1 MKIHL
6 TLFIIICLAIAACSK
21 NPAEKDPDAGP
32 SLGNDSLVSRLKL
45 KITDKQNLI
54 VKILIFKDSKGG
66 NVIAGAKDKKY
77 WIGYFD
83 ASGNQLKVQTYTE
96 DPTEIPTTSGG
107 KVPVGYSF
115 YTRLKEINKAIY
127 IVRQMRE
134 SQINNPS
141 DPFIEDFTKIDMN
154 TNAITNSYTSVIPG
168 KDEPYTSE
176 ILPWTTNL
184 TQITKSKINTSGNIV
199 SSISYIY
206 NEQGALAGSFPSP
219 RDLKYAEKALSA
231 SEYILVTSDFHFIC
245 KKLADNSVKYD
256 IDLLEKIGTIRSG
269 VVNEVKI
276 NTNSIEVDYSVVS
289 QDGVNINARPEIN
302 LATGEE
308 L

>member
-6 TLFIIICLAIAACSK
+6 TLFIIICLAISGCSK
-21 NPAEKDPDAGP
+21 NPVEKETETGP

-54 VKILIFKDSKGG
+54 IKVLVFKDSKGN

-83 ASGNQLKVQTYTE
+83 GAGNQLKVQTYTQ
-96 DPTEIPTTSGG
+96 DPTEIPTASGS
-107 KVPVGYSF
+107 KVPVGYNF
-115 YTRLKEINKAIY
+115 YTRLKEVNKAIY
-127 IVRQMRE
+127 IARQMRE

-154 TNAITNSYTSVIPG
+154 TSAITNSYTSVIPG

-184 TQITKSKINTSGNIV
+184 TQITKSKINTSGNIT
-199 SSISYIY
+199 SSVNSIY
-206 NEQGALAGSFPSP
+206 NEQGTLVGSFSSP

-245 KKLADNSVKYD
+245 KRLADNSVKYD
-256 IDLLEKIGTIRSG
+256 IDLLEKIGAIRSG
-269 VVNEVKI
+269 VINEVKI
-276 NTNSIEVDYSVVS
+276 NSNSIEIDYSVINQNGVS
-289 QDGVNINARPEIN
+289 INARPEIN

>member
-6 TLFIIICLAIAACSK
+6 TLFIIICLAIAGCSK
-21 NPAEKDPDAGP
+21 NPVEKETETGP

-54 VKILIFKDSKGG
+54 IKVLVFKDSKSN

-83 ASGNQLKVQTYTE
+83 ATGNQLKVQTYTQ
-96 DPTEIPTTSGG
+96 DPTEIPTASGS
-107 KVPVGYSF
+107 KVPVGYNF
-115 YTRLKEINKAIY
+115 YTRIKEVNKAIY
-127 IVRQMRE
+127 IARQMRE

-141 DPFIEDFTKIDMN
+141 DPFIEDVTKIDMN
-154 TNAITNSYTSVIPG
+154 TGAITNSYTSVIPG

-184 TQITKSKINTSGNIV
+184 TQITKSKINTAGNIV
-199 SSISYIY
+199 SSVNSIY
-206 NEQGALAGSFPSP
+206 NDQGTLAGSFPSP

-245 KKLADNSVKYD
+245 KRLADNSVKYD
-256 IDLLEKIGTIRSG
+256 IDLLEKIGAIRSG
-269 VVNEVKI
+269 VINEVKI
-276 NTNSIEVDYSVVS
+276 NSNSIEIDYSVVN
-289 QDGVNINARPEIN
+289 QNGVSINARPVVN